1 MLMENRAVFKGGSLL
16 IIATIIDLNPTS
28 DTESDGRQEDKEDQ
42 MFSFSVF
49 TSDKRSPFLCLS

>member
-16 IIATIIDLNPTS
+16 IITTIIDLNPTS

-49 TSDKRSPFLCLS
+49 TSDKRSPFCV